1 MPPGS
6 PPDPRP
12 TASDLHGTRWCSAGM
27 GGGGARERKGDF
39 SVGRRRGV
47 RSGTGPGEPELSV
60 QGSLLQT
67 PPPRSHRGGARGRVR
82 HEGLPDPEGRPG
94 GGQPHGR
101 RDFKGGNYRAHSVFK
116 TSLVLLLKMCFFFRC
131 LPNALQRKLSLRQLQ
146 ENVNAQSPSPR
157 LPGHR
162 VRHPGTAAPA
172 GAGPTRRG
180 GSGHAR
186 PAMASHQ
193 VCH

>member
-1 MPPGS
+1 MNGRATSLWAGGEGS
-6 PPDPRP
+6 
-12 TASDLHGTRWCSAGM
+12 
-27 GGGGARERKGDF
+27 
-39 SVGRRRGV
+39 GRGRGQ
-47 RSGTGPGEPELSV
+47 PELGV

-67 PPPRSHRGGARGRVR
+67 PPPHSHRGGARGRVC
-82 HEGLPDPEGRPG
+82 HEGLPDPGGRPG

-116 TSLVLLLKMCFFFRC
+116 TSLVLLLKMCFFFQR
-131 LPNALQRKLSLRQLQ
+131 LPNTLQRKLSLRRLQ

-162 VRHPGTAAPA
+162 VRHPSTAAPA

-193 VCH
+193 VYH

>member
-1 MPPGS
+1 MNRRATSLWAGGEGS
-6 PPDPRP
+6 
-12 TASDLHGTRWCSAGM
+12 
-27 GGGGARERKGDF
+27 
-39 SVGRRRGV
+39 GRGRGQVSPSWACRGV
-47 RSGTGPGEPELSV
+47 CSRPH
-60 QGSLLQT
+60 
-67 PPPRSHRGGARGRVR
+67 PPRSHRGGARGRVR

-116 TSLVLLLKMCFFFRC
+116 TSLVLLLKMCFFFQR
-131 LPNALQRKLSLRQLQ
+131 LPNTLQRKLSLRRLQ

-157 LPGHR
+157 LPGRR